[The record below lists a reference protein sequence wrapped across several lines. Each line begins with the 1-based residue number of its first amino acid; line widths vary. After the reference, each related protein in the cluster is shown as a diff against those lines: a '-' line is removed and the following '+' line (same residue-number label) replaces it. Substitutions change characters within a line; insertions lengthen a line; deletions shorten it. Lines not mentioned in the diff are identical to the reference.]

1 VDPFFHPQVFSA
13 LFLRLHTMNLFAIR
27 PLGFRSCLPFKNI
40 RFAAGLLGGLLLSD
54 CLLPNTALS
63 QTTSPAATNPVP
75 VIFDT
80 DMGNDCDDALALG
93 VIHALE
99 SRGECK
105 LLAVTITKDHELAA
119 PYVDCVNSFYGRGDI
134 PIGVCRNSG
143 KTPDPGKYNQVSQ
156 IMDNGQFRFPH
167 DLLSGNN
174 APTAVEVLRNTL
186 ANAQD
191 HSVVIVQVGF
201 STNLANLLLSPA
213 DAIHPLPGRQLV
225 VQKVKLVSIMAG
237 AFTQIPNEK
246 GELTDHREYNVAEDV
261 ASIKKLV
268 ELCDVPMLW
277 SGFEIGLN
285 LTYPHQS
292 ILEDF
297 RYTPHHP
304 LPEAYIAYIPPPH
317 DRPTWD
323 LTSVLAAIRPNR
335 NYFDVSEPGTV
346 SISDSA
352 ITTFAQSETGK
363 HQFLILN
370 PATAEK
376 AREALVQLAS
386 QPANH

>member
-1 VDPFFHPQVFSA
+1 MQFS
-13 LFLRLHTMNLFAIR
+13 RRICGSGGAISAFWGLTGVGGTAGR
-27 PLGFRSCLPFKNI
+27 VCLIF
-40 RFAAGLLGGLLLSD
+40 FAALS
-54 CLLPNTALS
+54 LVEEGVS
-63 QTTSPAATNPVP
+63 QETEAGAKVPVP
-75 VIFDT
+75 LIFDT

-93 VIHALE
+93 VIHALQ

-119 PYVDCVNSFYGRGDI
+119 PYVDCVNTFYGRGDI

-143 KTPDPGKYNQVSQ
+143 KTPDAGKYNQVSKL
-156 IMDNGQFRFPH
+156 MDDGRLRFPH

-174 APTAVEVLRNTL
+174 APTAVEVLRRTL
-186 ANAQD
+186 AGADD

-201 STNLANLLLSPA
+201 STNLANLLQSPG
-213 DAIHPLPGRQLV
+213 DAIHPLPGRELV
-225 VQKVKLVSIMAG
+225 AKKVKLVSLMAG
-237 AFTQIPNEK
+237 AFQKIPNEK
-246 GELTDHREYNVAEDV
+246 GQLGDHREYNVAEDV

-277 SGFEIGLN
+277 SGFEIGLT
-285 LTYPHQS
+285 LTYPHRS

-297 RYTPHHP
+297 RYVPHHP

-323 LTSVLAAIRPNR
+323 LTSVLAAVRPTHG
-335 NYFDVSEPGTV
+335 YFGESKAGVVSV
-346 SISDSA
+346 SDDA
-352 ITTFAQSETGK
+352 LTTFVESEQGK
-363 HQFLILN
+363 HRYLELN
-370 PATAEK
+370 PAMIER

-386 QPANH
+386 QPPERSR

>member
-1 VDPFFHPQVFSA
+1 MTLSA
-13 LFLRLHTMNLFAIR
+13 IH
-27 PLGFRSCLPFKNI
+27 RSCLRFPRSFQNF

-54 CLLPNTALS
+54 CLLPNTSFS
-63 QTTSPAATNPVP
+63 QPPSNAVPGNPVPSNPVP

-119 PYVDCVNSFYGRGDI
+119 PYVDCVNTFYGRGDI

-186 ANAQD
+186 ANAED

-225 VQKVKLVSIMAG
+225 AQKVKLVSIMAG
-237 AFTQIPNEK
+237 AFTKIPNEK

-335 NYFDVSEPGTV
+335 NYFDVSKPGTV
-346 SISDSA
+346 SVLDNA
-352 ITTFAQSETGK
+352 LTTFTESQTGK
-363 HQFLILN
+363 HRYLILN
-370 PATAEK
+370 PTTAEK

-386 QPANH
+386 QPANN